1 MRFRPAPRDIRLLAE
16 WRTWLITFNYI
27 SFKFENPLKERIAL
41 AAGRCLPTRRGNR
54 GLLCLNYVMLPWA
67 AALGGGG
74 RCSTWACLPQRPR
87 GALEAAM
94 LSPVNPTLCWPV
106 TWDPRSLK
114 DGTLRR
120 MKKETQQRL
129 ALGRESGV
137 GDGES
142 EPTGPPRTERD
153 MWGRGGEET
162 RRGLEPRDGAA
173 C

>member
-74 RCSTWACLPQRPR
+74 GARPGLACPKGPEELWKQLCSAQ
-87 GALEAAM
+87 
-94 LSPVNPTLCWPV
+94 
-106 TWDPRSLK
+106 
-114 DGTLRR
+114 
-120 MKKETQQRL
+120 
-129 ALGRESGV
+129 
-137 GDGES
+137 
-142 EPTGPPRTERD
+142 
-153 MWGRGGEET
+153 
-162 RRGLEPRDGAA
+162 
-173 C
+173 